1 MPELTIKLSDK
12 AQEILEEFKIGT
24 GFDDDSQVIIELLY
38 SMKEAIN
45 SYSQGNPKKV
55 EGIISTFTR
64 FNP

>member
-1 MPELTIKLSDK
+1 MPELSIKLSDK
-12 AQEILEEFKIGT
+12 AMEILEEFKVGT

-64 FNP
+64 FNS